1 MRPFLVALSLLLA
14 LVACADD
21 GNDKES
27 RSAQSTTTTEGEAP
41 ENAGIVLIA
50 GDVAL
55 CERPEDEATAD
66 VVAAALAQHPDAVV
80 AVAGDLAYDQGTP
93 KEFAE
98 CYGPSWGRF
107 KDKTRPSPGNHE
119 YGTQYAAGYF
129 EYFGSAAGEKN
140 KGWYSYDVGPWHVV
154 AINSNCNQ
162 EGVGGCGLDSE
173 QGRWLAA
180 DLVANA
186 DKCTLGYWHHPRFSS
201 GYHGTDEDMEPLW
214 QIALKGGMDVIV
226 NGHDHHYERFERMEG
241 TRQFIVGTGGAW
253 RYPVVNAE
261 KGSEVRHS
269 GTPGVLKLTLEEQFY
284 RWEFLSVPNAEKP
297 FTDSGRN
304 RCKDD

>member
-1 MRPFLVALSLLLA
+1 VRPLAVALSLLLS
-14 LVACADD
+14 LIACADED
-21 GNDKES
+21 TPR
-27 RSAQSTTTTEGEAP
+27 RSAQSTTVPEAP
-41 ENAGIVLIA
+41 DDAGVVLVA
-50 GDVAL
+50 GDIAL
-55 CERPEDEATAD
+55 CERPEDEATAG
-66 VVAAALAQHPDAVV
+66 VVAAALEEHPNAVV
-80 AVAGDLAYDQGTP
+80 AVSGDLAYDQGTAA
-93 KEFAE
+93 EFRD

-107 KDKTRPSPGNHE
+107 KDKTKPTPGNHE

-129 EYFGSAAGEKN
+129 DYFGAAAGEKN

-186 DKCTLGYWHHPRFSS
+186 GKCTLGYWHHPRFSS
-201 GYHGTDEDMEPLW
+201 GYHGTDEKMEPLW
-214 QIALKGGMDVIV
+214 QIAVKGGMDVIV
-226 NGHDHHYERFERMEG
+226 NGHDHHYERFAPIDG
-241 TRQFIVGTGGAW
+241 TRQFVVGTGGAW

-269 GTPGVLKLTLEEQFY
+269 GTPGVLKLVLEERFY
-284 RWEFLSVPNAEKP
+284 RWEFLSVANAEKP
-297 FTDSGRN
+297 FNDSGRN
-304 RCKDD
+304 RCKDDEG